1 MKGSTSSKGTVVRQ
15 KVISETEEFVII
27 AVYLFIVFSALLFL
41 KSAILKGQGGIWV
54 PWSFAAVK
62 AALAAKFL
70 LIARAMH
77 LGERFRSKPLIW
89 EATYRSLVFLL
100 VVAALAVIEEAIVGA
115 IHGRAILDSIS
126 EIGGGTPMMVIAT
139 AVILFLVFLPLSVF
153 YALGE
158 VVGEK
163 ALFRL
168 LFVERR
174 NFETADSARERKSA
188 VSLE

>member
-1 MKGSTSSKGTVVRQ
+1 
-15 KVISETEEFVII
+15 VISETEELVII
-27 AVYLFIVFSALLFL
+27 AVYLFVVFSALLFL
-41 KSAILKGQGGIWV
+41 KSAILKGEGGIWV
-54 PWSFAAVK
+54 PWGFAAVK
-62 AALAAKFL
+62 AAVAAKFI

-77 LGERFRSKPLIW
+77 LGERFRSKALIW
-89 EATYRSLVFLL
+89 EAAYRSLVFLL
-100 VVAALAVIEEAIVGA
+100 VVAVLTVIEEAIVGA

-126 EIGGGTPMMVIAT
+126 EIGGGTLMQVIAT

-168 LFVERR
+168 FFVERR
-174 NFETADSARERKSA
+174 
-188 VSLE
+188 SLDQAGGPPRH